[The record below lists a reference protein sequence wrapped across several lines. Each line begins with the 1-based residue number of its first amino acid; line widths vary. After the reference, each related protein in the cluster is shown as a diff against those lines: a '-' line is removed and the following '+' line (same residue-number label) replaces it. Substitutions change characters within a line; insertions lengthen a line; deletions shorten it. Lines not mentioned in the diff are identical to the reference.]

1 MAQNATTVTAPN
13 PTPPTNLIF
22 VGATPPLDLL
32 QTAVDDGIPAF
43 TGTLGSHNE
52 NAGGAGGPSRIAF
65 TTSTAAAGSGTSA
78 THEGR
83 GTETSLTQSYGA
95 NIYAPIPLVMVG
107 AGPTQNAASILAG
120 PNATSASGAALL
132 ATPTITGSPAPNN
145 VASGAGTVAI
155 TLTGTNYTPS
165 SKVYIDGILQTS
177 NYVSPTSLTVTN
189 APKRI
194 SAGTRSVVV
203 TNGFNGPTSTASTWT
218 FT

>member
-1 MAQNATTVTAPN
+1 M
-13 PTPPTNLIF
+13 
-22 VGATPPLDLL
+22 
-32 QTAVDDGIPAF
+32 
-43 TGTLGSHNE
+43 
-52 NAGGAGGPSRIAF
+52 
-65 TTSTAAAGSGTSA
+65 
-78 THEGR
+78 
-83 GTETSLTQSYGA
+83 
-95 NIYAPIPLVMVG
+95 
-107 AGPTQNAASILAG
+107 
-120 PNATSASGAALL
+120 L

-155 TLTGTNYTPS
+155 TLTGTNFTPS

-177 NYVSPTSLTVTN
+177 NYVSATSLTVTN